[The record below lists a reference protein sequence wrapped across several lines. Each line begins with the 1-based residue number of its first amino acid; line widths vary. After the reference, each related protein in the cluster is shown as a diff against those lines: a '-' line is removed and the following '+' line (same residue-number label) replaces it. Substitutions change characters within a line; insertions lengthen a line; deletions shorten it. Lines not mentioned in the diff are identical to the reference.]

1 MLLFSNFRVSAMD
14 HYVIVE
20 ELGKGT
26 HGTIW
31 KTMDKVTSKFW
42 AMKRV
47 FIFYLCPALTRSFEC
62 AFQFIN
68 YFLHV
73 SSRNFE
79 LNYCFPPFW

>member
-1 MLLFSNFRVSAMD
+1 MD

-20 ELGKGT
+20 EFGKET

-31 KTMDKVTSKFW
+31 KTVDKVMSKFW

-47 FIFYLCPALTRSFEC
+47 FIFYLCPTLTRSSERVV
-62 AFQFIN
+62 QFIN
-68 YFLHV
+68 DFLHV

-79 LNYCFPPFW
+79 LNYCFPPF